1 MDQLLVFTVAVGS
14 GFAAT
19 YLARAMAHRVGLVDK
34 PDGRRKIH
42 TRPVAVAGG
51 IGVFVGSLAALL
63 TGAVFVP
70 DLAAA
75 LVAETPSGFPRF
87 VPMLGAAAVIA
98 AVGLADDLLN
108 LRARYKLAG
117 QVLAALILIGPG
129 GLVIEEVSVFGAY
142 VVLGPMAVPA
152 TVFWLLAT
160 MNALNLLDG
169 MDGFLGTVAVIACA
183 AISFMAFANGQVFVG
198 WVMLVTAGAVV
209 GFLRFNLPPASVY
222 LGDCGSL
229 TLGLVVGAAALQ
241 ASLKE
246 ATVAIVGPACLL
258 ILPMLDTTAAIVR
271 RKLTGRGLA
280 VGDRGHLHHV
290 LKANGLPVRR
300 VLALVAALGCVAA
313 GGAFGSVVL
322 RQDVYAVVAA
332 GAVVLIL
339 LAGGL
344 FGNAEWRLVR
354 ERATGMLKKAG
365 GRGHVELEVRL
376 QGSADWQAVWR
387 EVTRAAEDLNLHTVC
402 LDVNA
407 PAWHE
412 GYHRRWDRLGR
423 GAASELNLWRVELP
437 LCGHGQVIGRLTV
450 AGVRDDV
457 PVAEKMRVV
466 AEFLEAAEARAVEV
480 ARGASVARPSQGV
493 EVGPPFRLPTPA

>member
-1 MDQLLVFTVAVGS
+1 MDQFLVFVAAVGA
-14 GFAAT
+14 GFVAT
-19 YLARAMAHRVGLVDK
+19 YVARAAALRVGLVDA

-42 TRPVAVAGG
+42 ARPVAVSGG
-51 IGVFVGSLAALL
+51 VGVIAGSLVALL
-63 TGAVFVP
+63 ACALFVP
-70 DLAAA
+70 DLAAD
-75 LVAETPSGFPRF
+75 LGGELPNGVPRF
-87 VPMLGAAAVIA
+87 VPILLAVLVIA
-98 AVGLADDLLN
+98 AVGLLDDLIN

-117 QVLAALILIGPG
+117 QILAALILVVLG
-129 GLVIEEVSVFGAY
+129 GLVIQDVSLFGRHVA
-142 VVLGPMAVPA
+142 LGPLAVPA

-169 MDGFLGTVAVIACA
+169 MDGFLGTVGVIACG
-183 AISFMAFANGQVFVG
+183 AISVMAFTNGSDFVG
-198 WVMLVTAGAVV
+198 WVMLATAGAVV

-222 LGDCGSL
+222 LGDCGAL
-229 TLGLVVGAAALQ
+229 TLGLVIGAAGLQ

-258 ILPMLDTTAAIVR
+258 ILPALDTTAAIVR

-313 GGAFGSVVL
+313 GGALGSVIL
-322 RQDVYAVVAA
+322 KQDALAAVAA

-354 ERATGMLKKAG
+354 ERASGMLKKAG
-365 GRGHVELEVRL
+365 GQQGIDFEVRL

-423 GAASELNLWRVELP
+423 GAAELKLWRVEMP
-437 LCGHGQVIGRLTV
+437 LFGHGQVIGRLSV
-450 AGVRDDV
+450 AGARDDV

-480 ARGASVARPSQGV
+480 ARGASAPRPSQAV
-493 EVGPPFRLPTPA
+493 EVGPPVRLPTPA